1 MLRPLYQARA
11 AKLALERAEVEAG
24 VANTALRQKLEA
36 GRAELSEREAD
47 KNGVAAQLRSAT
59 QQLRDK
65 HAEAETLRAAKA
77 ELERPEPEPQ
87 P

>member
-59 QQLRDK
+59 QQPNPNPNPN
-65 HAEAETLRAAKA
+65 HSPNPSPTPQ
-77 ELERPEPEPQ
+77 PEP
-87 P
+87 

>member
-47 KNGVAAQLRSAT
+47 KNGVAAQLRSAA
-59 QQLRDK
+59 QQPNPNPN
-65 HAEAETLRAAKA
+65 HSPNPSPTPQ
-77 ELERPEPEPQ
+77 PEP
-87 P
+87 